1 MYQPGRNRYRNKG
14 RTISG
19 MARFNPKKGSLAT
32 KITLA
37 MTTLVIVAV
46 ASVTMLSLR
55 RQQET
60 FRDELEQQADLLLDT
75 LVVATQDSLY
85 FLDVSYMK
93 ELMEELGKDQ
103 VLVAGQIYDKDG
115 RVLADAYSRNVL
127 AYGVKPDPLGK
138 ELVESKETVF
148 KWQSD
153 KLLAGKAVVLGRQ
166 RLGAVSVGLST
177 APLKAKMAAVRNE
190 GIAMG
195 LAAAMVGT
203 LVALLLSR
211 SITEPLKQMTAATQH
226 LAKGDL
232 SQKIA
237 IDTNDELAV
246 LAGAFNS
253 MTDQLRHL
261 IGSLEQQT
269 EDLRQSEA
277 KNRALLN
284 AIPDL
289 MFRFSQDGIF
299 LDFKAP
305 RGDSY
310 LQSSQAWVGQPV
322 SEVLPTEVA
331 TLCLE
336 YVERTLKTQDIQIF
350 EYELFVEEQRRN
362 FEARLVVSG
371 EQEVLAI
378 VRDIT
383 DAKLAQVELQQAKE
397 EAEAANRAKS
407 AFLASMSHEL
417 RTPLNGILGLSELLR
432 EDAEDL
438 GYTDFVPDL
447 QQIYDSGLHLL
458 NLITDILDISKI
470 EAGKMSLYLES
481 FDISTLIVEVQKT
494 VQPLIK
500 KKTNTLEV
508 HGAASLGTMYADRTK
523 VKQLLLNLI
532 SNSAKF
538 TENGTIV
545 LSVTRESENEGNGN
559 SKRDAKMLLV
569 NGELSVVS
577 SATLDSASIPDAGND
592 DATSD
597 RVIFSIS
604 DTGIG
609 MSPEQAA
616 KIFQPFVQADNSTTK
631 KYGGTGLGLA
641 ICQRFCE
648 MMGGNIWVES
658 EVGVGSTFSFYLPA
672 KVKDPKPEKVSS
684 SR

>member
-1 MYQPGRNRYRNKG
+1 
-14 RTISG
+14 

-93 ELMEELGKDQ
+93 ELMEELGEDQ

-127 AYGVKPDPLGK
+127 AYGVTPDPLGK
-138 ELVESKETVF
+138 ELVESQETVF

-153 KLLAGKAVVLGRQ
+153 QLLAGKAVVLGRQ

-177 APLKAKMAAVRNE
+177 APLKAKIAAVRNE

-195 LAAAMVGT
+195 LAAAIVGT

-211 SITEPLKQMTAATQH
+211 SITEPLKQMTAATQR

-237 IDTNDELAV
+237 IDSNDELAV

-253 MTDQLRHL
+253 MTDQLRNL
-261 IGSLEQQT
+261 IESLKQQT
-269 EDLRQSEA
+269 EDLRHSEA

-383 DAKLAQVELQQAKE
+383 DAKLAQIELQKAKE

-508 HGAASLGTMYADRTK
+508 HGAASLGTMHADRTK
-523 VKQLLLNLI
+523 IKQLLLNLI

-538 TENGTIV
+538 TENGRIV
-545 LSVTRESENEGNGN
+545 LSVTRESQGEENGN
-559 SKRDAKMLLV
+559 SKRDIKVLLA
-569 NGELSVVS
+569 NGESSVVS
-577 SATLDSASIPDAGND
+577 SATLDSASMPDAGND
-592 DATSD
+592 DQTSD
-597 RVIFSIS
+597 WVIFSVS

-609 MSPEQAA
+609 MTPEQAA

-648 MMGGNIWVES
+648 MMGGNITVKS
-658 EVGVGSTFSFYLPA
+658 EVCVGSTFSFYLPA
-672 KVKDPKPEKVSS
+672 RVKDPKAEKVSS

>member
-1 MYQPGRNRYRNKG
+1 
-14 RTISG
+14 
-19 MARFNPKKGSLAT
+19 MARFNQKKGSLAT

-115 RVLADAYSRNVL
+115 RVLADAYSRSVL

-138 ELVESKETVF
+138 ELVKSNETVF

-153 KLLAGKAVVLGRQ
+153 QLLAGKAVVIGRQ

-253 MTDQLRHL
+253 MTDQLRNL
-261 IGSLEQQT
+261 IESLEQQT
-269 EDLRQSEA
+269 EDLRHSEA

-310 LQSSQAWVGQPV
+310 LQSSEAWIGQPV
-322 SEVLPTEVA
+322 SDVLPQEVA
-331 TLCLE
+331 KLCLD
-336 YVERTLKTQDIQIF
+336 YVERTLKVQDIQIF

-470 EAGKMSLYLES
+470 EAGKMNLYLEN

-545 LSVTRESENEGNGN
+545 LSVTRESQDEENGH
-559 SKRDAKMLLV
+559 SKRDAKMLLA

-577 SATLDSASIPDAGND
+577 SVTIDSASMPDAANGD
-592 DATSD
+592 QTSNW
-597 RVIFSIS
+597 VIFSVS

-609 MSPEQAA
+609 MTPEQAA

-648 MMGGNIWVES
+648 MMGGNITVES

-672 KVKDPKPEKVSS
+672 KVKDPKPNKVSS

>member
-1 MYQPGRNRYRNKG
+1 
-14 RTISG
+14 

-60 FRDELEQQADLLLDT
+60 FRDELEQQADILLDT
-75 LVVATQDSLY
+75 LVVTTQDSLY
-85 FLDVSYMK
+85 FLDVSFMK
-93 ELMEELGKDQ
+93 ELMEELGEDKI
-103 VLVAGQIYDKDG
+103 LVAGQIYDKDG

-138 ELVESKETVF
+138 ELVESNETVF
-148 KWQSD
+148 QWQSNQ
-153 KLLAGKAVVLGRQ
+153 LMAGKAVVLGNQ

-195 LAAAMVGT
+195 LAAAIVGT

-211 SITEPLKQMTAATQH
+211 SITDPLKQMTAATQR

-232 SQKIA
+232 SQKIT
-237 IDTNDELAV
+237 IDSNDELAV

-261 IGSLEQQT
+261 IGSLEQQA

-305 RGDSY
+305 RRDSY
-310 LQSSQAWVGQPV
+310 LKSSAAWVGQPV

-331 TLCLE
+331 QLCLE

-350 EYELFVEEQRRN
+350 EYELFVEDHRRN

-371 EQEVLAI
+371 EREVLAI

-383 DAKLAQVELQQAKE
+383 EEKLAQIELQQAKE
-397 EAEAANRAKS
+397 EAETANRTKS

-438 GYTDFVPDL
+438 GYVDFVPDL

-458 NLITDILDISKI
+458 NLISDILDISKI
-470 EAGKMSLYLES
+470 EAGKMGLYLES
-481 FDISTLIVEVQKT
+481 FDIFTLIVEVQKT

-508 HGAASLGTMYADRTK
+508 NGAVSLGTMFADRTK
-523 VKQLLLNLI
+523 IKQLLLNLI

-538 TENGTIV
+538 TEKGTIT
-545 LSVTRESENEGNGN
+545 LSVTREPQGENNGD
-559 SKRDAKMLLV
+559 SKRNDPMLLAPGDAP
-569 NGELSVVS
+569 NVS
-577 SATLDSASIPDAGND
+577 SETLNNSASPDPEND
-592 DATSD
+592 DQLSEW
-597 RVIFSIS
+597 VVFSVS

-609 MSPEQAA
+609 MSPDQVA

-658 EVGVGSTFSFYLPA
+658 EVDVGSTFRFCIPA
-672 KVKDPKPEKVSS
+672 RVKAPKAEKEKVASAQTS
-684 SR
+684 

>member
-1 MYQPGRNRYRNKG
+1 
-14 RTISG
+14 

-115 RVLADAYSRNVL
+115 RVLADAYSRSVL

-138 ELVESKETVF
+138 ELVESNETVF

-153 KLLAGKAVVLGRQ
+153 KLIAGKAVVLGRQ
-166 RLGAVSVGLST
+166 RLGAVRVGLST

-195 LAAAMVGT
+195 LAAAIVGT

-253 MTDQLRHL
+253 MTDQLRNL
-261 IGSLEQQT
+261 IESLEQQT
-269 EDLRQSEA
+269 EDLRHSEA

-310 LQSSQAWVGQPV
+310 LQSSEAWIGQPV

-470 EAGKMSLYLES
+470 EAGKMSLYLEN

-577 SATLDSASIPDAGND
+577 SATLDSASMPDAGND
-592 DATSD
+592 DQTSD
-597 RVIFSIS
+597 WIIFSVS

-648 MMGGNIWVES
+648 MMGGNITVES

-672 KVKDPKPEKVSS
+672 KVKDLKTEKVSS

>member
-1 MYQPGRNRYRNKG
+1 
-14 RTISG
+14 

-46 ASVTMLSLR
+46 ASVTMLSLH

-85 FLDVSYMK
+85 FLDVSFMK

-115 RVLADAYSRNVL
+115 RVLADAYRREVL

-138 ELVESKETVF
+138 ELVESNETVF
-148 KWQSD
+148 KWQSNQ
-153 KLLAGKAVVLGRQ
+153 LIAGKPVVLGRQ

-195 LAAAMVGT
+195 LAAAIGGT

-211 SITEPLKQMTAATQH
+211 SITEPLKQMTAATQR

-232 SQKIA
+232 SQKIV

-246 LAGAFNS
+246 LADAFNS
-253 MTDQLRHL
+253 MTDQLRNL
-261 IGSLEQQT
+261 IESLEQQT

-350 EYELFVEEQRRN
+350 EYELFVEEQRLN

-383 DAKLAQVELQQAKE
+383 DAKLAQIELQQAKE

-438 GYTDFVPDL
+438 GYTDFVSDL

-494 VQPLIK
+494 VQ
-500 KKTNTLEV
+500 TL
-508 HGAASLGTMYADRTK
+508 
-523 VKQLLLNLI
+523 
-532 SNSAKF
+532 
-538 TENGTIV
+538 
-545 LSVTRESENEGNGN
+545 
-559 SKRDAKMLLV
+559 
-569 NGELSVVS
+569 
-577 SATLDSASIPDAGND
+577 
-592 DATSD
+592 
-597 RVIFSIS
+597 
-604 DTGIG
+604 
-609 MSPEQAA
+609 
-616 KIFQPFVQADNSTTK
+616 
-631 KYGGTGLGLA
+631 
-641 ICQRFCE
+641 
-648 MMGGNIWVES
+648 
-658 EVGVGSTFSFYLPA
+658 
-672 KVKDPKPEKVSS
+672 
-684 SR
+684 

>member
-1 MYQPGRNRYRNKG
+1 
-14 RTISG
+14 

-75 LVVATQDSLY
+75 LVVANQDSLY
-85 FLDVSYMK
+85 FLDVSFMK
-93 ELMEELGKDQ
+93 ELMEELGEDQ

-138 ELVESKETVF
+138 ELVESNETVL
-148 KWQSD
+148 KWQAD
-153 KLLAGKAVVLGRQ
+153 QLLAGKAVVLGRQ

-177 APLKAKMAAVRNE
+177 APLKVKMAAVRNE

-261 IGSLEQQT
+261 IESLEQQT

-277 KNRALLN
+277 KNSALLN

-289 MFRFSQDGIF
+289 MFRFSPDGIF

-305 RGDSY
+305 KGESY
-310 LQSSQAWVGQPV
+310 LQSSETWVGQPV
-322 SEVLPTEVA
+322 SDVLPQEVA
-331 TLCLE
+331 RLCLE

-350 EYELFVEEQRRN
+350 EYELFVEDHRRN

-371 EQEVLAI
+371 KREVLAI

-383 DAKLAQVELQQAKE
+383 DAKLVQIEFQQAKE

-508 HGAASLGTMYADRTK
+508 HGTASLGTMYADRTK
-523 VKQLLLNLI
+523 IKQLLLNLI

-538 TENGTIV
+538 TENGTII
-545 LSVTRESENEGNGN
+545 LSVTRGSQDEENGH
-559 SKRDAKMLLV
+559 SKRDAKRLLA
-569 NGELSVVS
+569 NGVSSLVS
-577 SATLDSASIPDAGND
+577 SATLGSASMPDAGND
-592 DATSD
+592 DPTSD
-597 RVIFSIS
+597 WVIFSVS

-609 MSPEQAA
+609 MSPEQVA
-616 KIFQPFVQADNSTTK
+616 KIFQPFVQADDSTTK

-648 MMGGNIWVES
+648 MMGGNITVES
-658 EVGVGSTFSFYLPA
+658 EVDVGSTFSFYLPA
-672 KVKDPKPEKVSS
+672 KVKDPKTDKEKVSS
-684 SR
+684 

>member
-1 MYQPGRNRYRNKG
+1 
-14 RTISG
+14 

-60 FRDELEQQADLLLDT
+60 FRDELEHQADLLLDT

-85 FLDVSYMK
+85 FLDVSFMK

-138 ELVESKETVF
+138 ELVESNETVF

-153 KLLAGKAVVLGRQ
+153 QLLAGKAVVLGRQ

-195 LAAAMVGT
+195 LAAAMMGT

-226 LAKGDL
+226 LAKGNL

-237 IDTNDELAV
+237 IDSNDELAV

-253 MTDQLRHL
+253 MTDQLRNL
-261 IGSLEQQT
+261 IESLEQQT

-305 RGDSY
+305 RGDSF
-310 LQSSQAWVGQPV
+310 LQSSEAWVGQPV

-331 TLCLE
+331 KLCLG

-397 EAEAANRAKS
+397 EAEAANRTKS

-438 GYTDFVPDL
+438 GYADFVPDL

-523 VKQLLLNLI
+523 IKQLLLNLI

-538 TENGTIV
+538 TEKGTIV
-545 LSVTRESENEGNGN
+545 LSVTRESQGEENGS
-559 SKRDAKMLLV
+559 SKRDTKVKVLLA
-569 NGELSVVS
+569 NGESSVVS
-577 SATLDSASIPDAGND
+577 SATLDSASIPDVGHD
-592 DATSD
+592 DPTSD
-597 RVIFSIS
+597 WVAFSVS

-648 MMGGNIWVES
+648 MMGGNITVKS

>member
-1 MYQPGRNRYRNKG
+1 
-14 RTISG
+14 
-19 MARFNPKKGSLAT
+19 MARFNQKKGSLAT

-46 ASVTMLSLR
+46 ASVTMLSLN

-60 FRDELEQQADLLLDT
+60 FRDELEQQADILLDT
-75 LVVATQDSLY
+75 LVVTSRDSLY
-85 FLDVSYMK
+85 FLDVSFMK

-103 VLVAGQIYDKDG
+103 ILVAGQIYDKDG
-115 RVLADAYSRNVL
+115 RVLADAYRRNVL

-138 ELVESKETVF
+138 ELVESSETVF
-148 KWQSD
+148 QWQSD
-153 KLLAGKAVVLGRQ
+153 QLIAGKAVVLGRQ
-166 RLGAVSVGLST
+166 GLGAVSVGLST

-195 LAAAMVGT
+195 VAAAIVGT

-232 SQKIA
+232 SHKIV
-237 IDTNDELAV
+237 IDSNDELAV

-253 MTDQLRHL
+253 MIDQLRNL
-261 IGSLEQQT
+261 IESLEQRA
-269 EDLRQSEA
+269 EDLRHSEA

-289 MFRFSQDGIF
+289 MFRFSQEGIF
-299 LDFKAP
+299 MDLKAP
-305 RGDSY
+305 RGDSF
-310 LQSSQAWVGQPV
+310 LKSSQAWIGQPV
-322 SEVLPTEVA
+322 SDVLPTDVA
-331 TLCLE
+331 QLCLD

-350 EYELFVEEQRRN
+350 EYELFAEDQRRN

-371 EQEVLAI
+371 EREVLAI

-383 DAKLAQVELQQAKE
+383 EAKLAQIELQKAKE

-438 GYTDFVPDL
+438 GYADFVPDL

-494 VQPLIK
+494 VQTLIK
-500 KKTNTLEV
+500 KKNNTLEV
-508 HGAASLGTMYADRTK
+508 HGAASLGTMLADRTK
-523 VKQLLLNLI
+523 VKQLLLNLL

-545 LSVTRESENEGNGN
+545 LSVTRESRGEENGRLKG
-559 SKRDAKMLLV
+559 DAQVLLLA
-569 NGELSVVS
+569 NGESSIVS
-577 SATLDSASIPDAGND
+577 PETIDSSSIPDTMND
-592 DATSD
+592 DQSSD
-597 RVIFSIS
+597 LVAFTVS

-609 MSPEQAA
+609 MTPEQID

-648 MMGGNIWVES
+648 MMGGNITVKS
-658 EVGVGSTFSFYLPA
+658 EVGVGSTFSFYLPTV
-672 KVKDPKPEKVSS
+672 VKAPKTEKVSS
-684 SR
+684 

>member
-1 MYQPGRNRYRNKG
+1 
-14 RTISG
+14 

-60 FRDELEQQADLLLDT
+60 FRDELEHQADLLLDT

-85 FLDVSYMK
+85 FLDVSFMK

-138 ELVESKETVF
+138 ELVESNETVF

-153 KLLAGKAVVLGRQ
+153 QLLAGKAVVLGRQ

-195 LAAAMVGT
+195 LAAAMMGT

-226 LAKGDL
+226 LAKGNL

-237 IDTNDELAV
+237 IDSNDELAV

-253 MTDQLRHL
+253 MTDQLRNL
-261 IGSLEQQT
+261 IESLEQQT

-305 RGDSY
+305 RGDSF
-310 LQSSQAWVGQPV
+310 LQSSEAWVGQPV

-331 TLCLE
+331 KLCLG

-397 EAEAANRAKS
+397 EAEAANRTKS

-438 GYTDFVPDL
+438 GYADFVPDL

-523 VKQLLLNLI
+523 IKQLLLNLI

-538 TENGTIV
+538 TEKGTIV
-545 LSVTRESENEGNGN
+545 LSVTRESQGEENGS
-559 SKRDAKMLLV
+559 SKRDTKVKVLLA
-569 NGELSVVS
+569 NGESSVVS
-577 SATLDSASIPDAGND
+577 SATLDSASIPDVGHD
-592 DATSD
+592 DPTSD
-597 RVIFSIS
+597 RVIFSVS

-648 MMGGNIWVES
+648 MMGGNITVKS

>member
-1 MYQPGRNRYRNKG
+1 
-14 RTISG
+14 

-75 LVVATQDSLY
+75 LVVTTRDSLY
-85 FLDVSYMK
+85 FLDVSFMK
-93 ELMEELGKDQ
+93 ELMEKLGEDQ
-103 VLVAGQIYDKDG
+103 ILVAGQIYDKDG
-115 RVLADAYSRNVL
+115 RVLADAYSRNLL

-138 ELVESKETVF
+138 ELVESNEVVF

-153 KLLAGKAVVLGRQ
+153 QLLAGKAVVLGRQ

-211 SITEPLKQMTAATQH
+211 SITEPLKQMTAATQR

-237 IDTNDELAV
+237 IDSNDELAV

-253 MTDQLRHL
+253 MTEQLRNL
-261 IGSLEQQT
+261 IESLEQRA
-269 EDLRQSEA
+269 EDLRHSEA

-289 MFRFSQDGIF
+289 MFRFSQEGIF
-299 LDFKAP
+299 LDLKAP
-305 RGDSY
+305 RGDSF
-310 LQSSQAWVGQPV
+310 LKSSQAWIGQPV
-322 SEVLPTEVA
+322 SDVLPTDVA
-331 TLCLE
+331 QLCLD

-350 EYELFVEEQRRN
+350 EYELFAEDQRRN

-371 EQEVLAI
+371 EREVLAI

-383 DAKLAQVELQQAKE
+383 EAKLAQIELQKAKE

-438 GYTDFVPDL
+438 GYADFVPDL

-470 EAGKMSLYLES
+470 EAGKMSLYLEN
-481 FDISTLIVEVQKT
+481 FDIYTLIVEVQKT
-494 VQPLIK
+494 VQTLIK
-500 KKTNTLEV
+500 KKNNTLEV
-508 HGAASLGTMYADRTK
+508 HCAASLGTMLADRTK
-523 VKQLLLNLI
+523 VKQLLLNLL

-545 LSVTRESENEGNGN
+545 LSVTRESRGEENGGF
-559 SKRDAKMLLV
+559 KRDAQVLLLA
-569 NGELSVVS
+569 NGESSIVS
-577 SATLDSASIPDAGND
+577 HGTIDSSSIPDTMND
-592 DATSD
+592 DQSSD
-597 RVIFSIS
+597 LVAFTVS

-609 MSPEQAA
+609 MTPEQID
-616 KIFQPFVQADNSTTK
+616 KIFQPFVQADSSTTK

-648 MMGGNIWVES
+648 MMGGNITVNS
-658 EVGVGSTFSFYLPA
+658 EVGVGSTFSFYLPTV
-672 KVKDPKPEKVSS
+672 VKAPKAEKVSS
-684 SR
+684 

>member
-1 MYQPGRNRYRNKG
+1 
-14 RTISG
+14 

-60 FRDELEQQADLLLDT
+60 FRDELEHQADLLLDT

-85 FLDVSYMK
+85 FLDVSFMK

-138 ELVESKETVF
+138 ELVESNETVF

-153 KLLAGKAVVLGRQ
+153 QLLAGKAVVLGRQ

-195 LAAAMVGT
+195 LAAAMMGT

-226 LAKGDL
+226 LAKGNL

-237 IDTNDELAV
+237 IDSNDELAV

-253 MTDQLRHL
+253 MTDQLRNL
-261 IGSLEQQT
+261 IESLEQQT

-305 RGDSY
+305 RGDSF
-310 LQSSQAWVGQPV
+310 LQSSEAWVGQPV

-331 TLCLE
+331 KLCLG

-397 EAEAANRAKS
+397 EAEAANRTKS

-523 VKQLLLNLI
+523 IKQLLLNLI

-538 TENGTIV
+538 TEKGTIV
-545 LSVTRESENEGNGN
+545 LSVTRESQGEENGS
-559 SKRDAKMLLV
+559 SKRDTKVKVLLA
-569 NGELSVVS
+569 NGESSVVS
-577 SATLDSASIPDAGND
+577 SATLDSASIPDPEND
-592 DATSD
+592 DPTSD
-597 RVIFSIS
+597 RVIFSVS

-648 MMGGNIWVES
+648 MMGGNITVES

>member
-1 MYQPGRNRYRNKG
+1 
-14 RTISG
+14 

-93 ELMEELGKDQ
+93 ELMEELGKDK

-127 AYGVKPDPLGK
+127 AYGVKPDPLGQ
-138 ELVESKETVF
+138 ELVESNETVF

-153 KLLAGKAVVLGRQ
+153 QLLAGKAVVLGRQ

-237 IDTNDELAV
+237 IDSSDELAV

-253 MTDQLRHL
+253 MTDQLRNL
-261 IGSLEQQT
+261 IESLEHQT

-277 KNRALLN
+277 KNSALLN

-305 RGDSY
+305 KGESY
-310 LQSSQAWVGQPV
+310 LQSSETWVGQPV

-331 TLCLE
+331 KLCLD

-592 DATSD
+592 DQTSD
-597 RVIFSIS
+597 WVIFSVS

-609 MSPEQAA
+609 MTPEQAA
-616 KIFQPFVQADNSTTK
+616 KIFQPFVQADDSTTK

-648 MMGGNIWVES
+648 MMGGNITVES

>member
-1 MYQPGRNRYRNKG
+1 
-14 RTISG
+14 

-138 ELVESKETVF
+138 ELVESNETVF

-153 KLLAGKAVVLGRQ
+153 QLLAGKAVVLGRQ
-166 RLGAVSVGLST
+166 RLGAVRVGLST

-211 SITEPLKQMTAATQH
+211 SITDPLKQMTAATQH

-232 SQKIA
+232 SQKIV
-237 IDTNDELAV
+237 IDSSDELAV

-253 MTDQLRHL
+253 MTDQLRNL
-261 IGSLEQQT
+261 IESLEQQT
-269 EDLRQSEA
+269 EDLRHSEA

-305 RGDSY
+305 KGESY
-310 LQSSQAWVGQPV
+310 LQSSETWVGQPV
-322 SEVLPTEVA
+322 SDVLPTEVA
-331 TLCLE
+331 KLCLE

-350 EYELFVEEQRRN
+350 EYELFVEDHRRN

-383 DAKLAQVELQQAKE
+383 DAKFVQIELQQAKE

-500 KKTNTLEV
+500 KKTNTIEV

-577 SATLDSASIPDAGND
+577 SATLDSASMPDVGASMPDVGND
-592 DATSD
+592 DQTSD
-597 RVIFSIS
+597 WIIFSVS

-609 MSPEQAA
+609 MTPEQAA
-616 KIFQPFVQADNSTTK
+616 KIFQPFVQADDSTTK

-648 MMGGNIWVES
+648 MMGGNITVES

>member
-1 MYQPGRNRYRNKG
+1 
-14 RTISG
+14 

-60 FRDELEQQADLLLDT
+60 FRDELEHQADLLLDT

-85 FLDVSYMK
+85 FLDVSFMK

-127 AYGVKPDPLGK
+127 SYGVTPDPLGK
-138 ELVESKETVF
+138 ELVESNETVF

-153 KLLAGKAVVLGRQ
+153 QLLAGKAVVLGRQ
-166 RLGAVSVGLST
+166 RLGALSVGLST

-211 SITEPLKQMTAATQH
+211 SITEPLKQMTTATQR
-226 LAKGDL
+226 LAKGNL

-237 IDTNDELAV
+237 IDTNNELAV

-261 IGSLEQQT
+261 IESLEHQT

-305 RGDSY
+305 KGESY
-310 LQSSQAWVGQPV
+310 LQSSETWVGQPV
-322 SEVLPTEVA
+322 SEVLPQEVA

-383 DAKLAQVELQQAKE
+383 DAKLVQIELQQAKE

-508 HGAASLGTMYADRTK
+508 HGAASLGTMHADRTK

-538 TENGTIV
+538 TEKGTIV
-545 LSVTRESENEGNGN
+545 LSVTRESQGEENGS
-559 SKRDAKMLLV
+559 SKGDIKVLLA
-569 NGELSVVS
+569 NGESPIVS

-592 DATSD
+592 DQTSD
-597 RVIFSIS
+597 WVIFSVS

-609 MSPEQAA
+609 MSPEQTA
-616 KIFQPFVQADNSTTK
+616 KIFQPFVQADDSTTK

-648 MMGGNIWVES
+648 MMGGNITVKS

-672 KVKDPKPEKVSS
+672 KVKAPKPEKVSL

>member
-1 MYQPGRNRYRNKG
+1 
-14 RTISG
+14 

-60 FRDELEQQADLLLDT
+60 FRDELEQQADILLDT
-75 LVVATQDSLY
+75 LVVTTQDSLY
-85 FLDVSYMK
+85 FLDVSFMK
-93 ELMEELGKDQ
+93 ELMEELGKDKI
-103 VLVAGQIYDKDG
+103 LVAGQIYDKDG

-138 ELVESKETVF
+138 KLVESNETVF
-148 KWQSD
+148 QWQSNQ
-153 KLLAGKAVVLGRQ
+153 LIAGKAVVLGKQ

-177 APLKAKMAAVRNE
+177 APLKAKMVAVRNE

-195 LAAAMVGT
+195 LAAAIVGT

-211 SITEPLKQMTAATQH
+211 SITDPLKQMTTATQR
-226 LAKGDL
+226 LAKGNL
-232 SQKIA
+232 SQKIT
-237 IDTNDELAV
+237 IDSNDELAV
-246 LAGAFNS
+246 LAAAFNS

-261 IGSLEQQT
+261 IGSLEQQA
-269 EDLRQSEA
+269 EDLRHSEA

-310 LQSSQAWVGQPV
+310 LKSSAAWVGKPV

-331 TLCLE
+331 QLCLE
-336 YVERTLKTQDIQIF
+336 YVERTLKTQEIQIF
-350 EYELFVEEQRRN
+350 EYELFVEDQRRN

-371 EQEVLAI
+371 EREVLAI

-383 DAKLAQVELQQAKE
+383 EEKLAQVELQQAKE

-407 AFLASMSHEL
+407 SFLASMSHEL

-438 GYTDFVPDL
+438 GYADFVPDL

-458 NLITDILDISKI
+458 NLISDILDLSKI
-470 EAGKMSLYLES
+470 EAGKMGLYLES

-508 HGAASLGTMYADRTK
+508 NCSVSLGTMFADRTK
-523 VKQLLLNLI
+523 IKQLLLNLI

-538 TENGTIV
+538 TEKGTIT
-545 LSVTRESENEGNGN
+545 LSVTREPQGEKNGDSKGN
-559 SKRDAKMLLV
+559 DPMLLV
-569 NGELSVVS
+569 PGDAPNVS
-577 SATLDSASIPDAGND
+577 STTLNNSSSPDGEND
-592 DATSD
+592 EQLLEW
-597 RVIFSIS
+597 VVFSVS

-609 MSPEQAA
+609 MSPEQVA

-658 EVGVGSTFSFYLPA
+658 EVDVGSTFSFCIPA
-672 KVKDPKPEKVSS
+672 RVKAPKAEKEKVSS
-684 SR
+684 AQTS

>member
-1 MYQPGRNRYRNKG
+1 
-14 RTISG
+14 
-19 MARFNPKKGSLAT
+19 
-32 KITLA
+32 
-37 MTTLVIVAV
+37 
-46 ASVTMLSLR
+46 
-55 RQQET
+55 
-60 FRDELEQQADLLLDT
+60 
-75 LVVATQDSLY
+75 
-85 FLDVSYMK
+85 
-93 ELMEELGKDQ
+93 
-103 VLVAGQIYDKDG
+103 
-115 RVLADAYSRNVL
+115 
-127 AYGVKPDPLGK
+127 
-138 ELVESKETVF
+138 
-148 KWQSD
+148 
-153 KLLAGKAVVLGRQ
+153 
-166 RLGAVSVGLST
+166 
-177 APLKAKMAAVRNE
+177 
-190 GIAMG
+190 
-195 LAAAMVGT
+195 
-203 LVALLLSR
+203 
-211 SITEPLKQMTAATQH
+211 
-226 LAKGDL
+226 LAKGNL

-237 IDTNDELAV
+237 IDTNNELAV

-261 IGSLEQQT
+261 IESLEHQT

-305 RGDSY
+305 KGESY
-310 LQSSQAWVGQPV
+310 LQSSETWVGQPV
-322 SEVLPTEVA
+322 SEVLPQEVA

-383 DAKLAQVELQQAKE
+383 DAKLVQIELQQAKE

-494 VQPLIK
+494 VQTLIK

-508 HGAASLGTMYADRTK
+508 HGAASLGTMHADRTK
-523 VKQLLLNLI
+523 IKQLLLNLI

-538 TENGTIV
+538 TEKGTIV
-545 LSVTRESENEGNGN
+545 LSVTRESQGEENGS
-559 SKRDAKMLLV
+559 SKGDIKVLLA
-569 NGELSVVS
+569 NGESPIVS

-592 DATSD
+592 DQTSD
-597 RVIFSIS
+597 WVIFSVS

-609 MSPEQAA
+609 MSPEQTA
-616 KIFQPFVQADNSTTK
+616 KIFQPFVQADDSTTK

-648 MMGGNIWVES
+648 MMGGNITVKS

-672 KVKDPKPEKVSS
+672 KVKAPKPEKVSL

>member
-1 MYQPGRNRYRNKG
+1 
-14 RTISG
+14 

-60 FRDELEQQADLLLDT
+60 FRDELEHQADLLLDT

-85 FLDVSYMK
+85 FLDVSFMK

-127 AYGVKPDPLGK
+127 SYGVTPDPLGK
-138 ELVESKETVF
+138 ELVESNETVF

-153 KLLAGKAVVLGRQ
+153 QLLAGKAVVLGRQ
-166 RLGAVSVGLST
+166 RLGALSVGLST

-211 SITEPLKQMTAATQH
+211 SITEPLKQMTAATQR

-237 IDTNDELAV
+237 IDTNNELAV

-261 IGSLEQQT
+261 IESLEHQT

-305 RGDSY
+305 KGESY
-310 LQSSQAWVGQPV
+310 LQSSETWVGQPV
-322 SEVLPTEVA
+322 SEVLPQEVA

-383 DAKLAQVELQQAKE
+383 DAKLVQIELQQAKE

-494 VQPLIK
+494 VQTLIK

-508 HGAASLGTMYADRTK
+508 HGAASLGTMHADRTK

-538 TENGTIV
+538 TEKGTIV
-545 LSVTRESENEGNGN
+545 LSVTRESQGEENGS
-559 SKRDAKMLLV
+559 SKGDIKVLLA
-569 NGELSVVS
+569 NGESPIVS

-592 DATSD
+592 DQTSD
-597 RVIFSIS
+597 WVIFSVS

-609 MSPEQAA
+609 MSPEQTA
-616 KIFQPFVQADNSTTK
+616 KIFQPFVQADDSTTK

-648 MMGGNIWVES
+648 MMGGNITVKS

-672 KVKDPKPEKVSS
+672 KVKAPKPEKVSL

>member
-1 MYQPGRNRYRNKG
+1 
-14 RTISG
+14 

-85 FLDVSYMK
+85 FLDVSFMK

-138 ELVESKETVF
+138 ELVESNETVF

-237 IDTNDELAV
+237 IDSSDELAV

-253 MTDQLRHL
+253 MTDQLRNL
-261 IGSLEQQT
+261 IESLEQQT
-269 EDLRQSEA
+269 EDLRHSEA
-277 KNRALLN
+277 KNRALLH

-305 RGDSY
+305 KGESY
-310 LQSSQAWVGQPV
+310 LQSSETWVGQPV

-577 SATLDSASIPDAGND
+577 SATLDSASMPDAGHD
-592 DATSD
+592 DPTSD
-597 RVIFSIS
+597 RVIFSVS

-648 MMGGNIWVES
+648 MMGGNIQVES

>member
-1 MYQPGRNRYRNKG
+1 
-14 RTISG
+14 
-19 MARFNPKKGSLAT
+19 MARFNQKKGSLAT

-75 LVVATQDSLY
+75 LVVTTRDSLY
-85 FLDVSYMK
+85 FLDVSFMK
-93 ELMEELGKDQ
+93 ELMEELGEDQ
-103 VLVAGQIYDKDG
+103 ILVAGQIYDKDG
-115 RVLADAYSRNVL
+115 RVLADAYSRNLL

-138 ELVESKETVF
+138 ELVESTEAVF

-153 KLLAGKAVVLGRQ
+153 QLLAGKAVVLGRQ

-211 SITEPLKQMTAATQH
+211 SITEPLKQMTAATQR

-237 IDTNDELAV
+237 IDSNDELAV

-253 MTDQLRHL
+253 MTEQLRNL
-261 IGSLEQQT
+261 IESLEQRA
-269 EDLRQSEA
+269 EDLRHSEA

-289 MFRFSQDGIF
+289 MFRFSQEGIF
-299 LDFKAP
+299 LDLKAP
-305 RGDSY
+305 RGDSF
-310 LQSSQAWVGQPV
+310 LKSSQAWIGQPV
-322 SEVLPTEVA
+322 SDVLPQDVA
-331 TLCLE
+331 QLCLD

-350 EYELFVEEQRRN
+350 EYELFAEDQRRN

-371 EQEVLAI
+371 EREVLAI

-383 DAKLAQVELQQAKE
+383 QEKLAQIELQKAKE

-438 GYTDFVPDL
+438 GYADFVPDL

-481 FDISTLIVEVQKT
+481 FDIYTLIVEVQKT
-494 VQPLIK
+494 VQTLIK
-500 KKTNTLEV
+500 KKNNTLEV
-508 HGAASLGTMYADRTK
+508 HCATSLGTMLADRTK
-523 VKQLLLNLI
+523 VKQLLLNLL

-545 LSVTRESENEGNGN
+545 LSVTRESRGEENGGF
-559 SKRDAKMLLV
+559 KRDAQVLLLA
-569 NGELSVVS
+569 NGESSIVS
-577 SATLDSASIPDAGND
+577 HETIDSSSIPDTMND
-592 DATSD
+592 DQSSD
-597 RVIFSIS
+597 LVAFTVS

-609 MSPEQAA
+609 MTPEQID
-616 KIFQPFVQADNSTTK
+616 KIFQPFVQADSSTTK

-648 MMGGNIWVES
+648 MMGGNIMVNS
-658 EVGVGSTFSFYLPA
+658 EVGVGSSFSFYLPTV
-672 KVKDPKPEKVSS
+672 VKAPKAEKVSS
-684 SR
+684 

>member
-1 MYQPGRNRYRNKG
+1 
-14 RTISG
+14 

-93 ELMEELGKDQ
+93 ELMEELGEDQ

-127 AYGVKPDPLGK
+127 AYGVTPDPLGK
-138 ELVESKETVF
+138 ELVESQETVF

-153 KLLAGKAVVLGRQ
+153 QLLAGKAVVLGRQ

-177 APLKAKMAAVRNE
+177 APLKAKIAAVRNE

-195 LAAAMVGT
+195 LAAAIVGT

-211 SITEPLKQMTAATQH
+211 SITEPLKQMTAATQR

-237 IDTNDELAV
+237 IDSNDELAV

-253 MTDQLRHL
+253 MTDQLRNL
-261 IGSLEQQT
+261 IESLEQQT
-269 EDLRQSEA
+269 ADLRHSEA

-383 DAKLAQVELQQAKE
+383 DAKLAQIELQKAKE

-508 HGAASLGTMYADRTK
+508 HGAASLGTMHADRTK
-523 VKQLLLNLI
+523 IKQLLLNLI

-538 TENGTIV
+538 TENGRIV
-545 LSVTRESENEGNGN
+545 LSVTRESQGEENGN
-559 SKRDAKMLLV
+559 SKRDIKVLLA
-569 NGELSVVS
+569 NGESSVVS
-577 SATLDSASIPDAGND
+577 SATLDSASMPDAGND
-592 DATSD
+592 DQTSD
-597 RVIFSIS
+597 WVIFSVS

-609 MSPEQAA
+609 MTPEQAA

-648 MMGGNIWVES
+648 MMGGNITVKS
-658 EVGVGSTFSFYLPA
+658 EVCVGSTFSFYLPA
-672 KVKDPKPEKVSS
+672 RVKDPKAEKVSS

>member
-1 MYQPGRNRYRNKG
+1 
-14 RTISG
+14 

-85 FLDVSYMK
+85 FLDVSFMK

-115 RVLADAYSRNVL
+115 RVLADAYRREVL

-138 ELVESKETVF
+138 ELVESNETVF
-148 KWQSD
+148 KWQS
-153 KLLAGKAVVLGRQ
+153 KQLIAGKAVVLGRQ

-195 LAAAMVGT
+195 LAAAIVGT

-211 SITEPLKQMTAATQH
+211 SITDPLKQMTAATQR

-253 MTDQLRHL
+253 MTDQLRNL
-261 IGSLEQQT
+261 IESLEQQT

-277 KNRALLN
+277 KNSALLN

-289 MFRFSQDGIF
+289 IFRFSQDGIF

-310 LQSSQAWVGQPV
+310 LQSSETWVGQPV

-362 FEARLVVSG
+362 FEARLVLSG

-494 VQPLIK
+494 VQTLIK
-500 KKTNTLEV
+500 KKNNTLEV
-508 HGAASLGTMYADRTK
+508 HCTASLGTMHADRTK

-545 LSVTRESENEGNGN
+545 LSVTRERRGGDNGS
-559 SKRDAKMLLV
+559 SKRDAQVLLA
-569 NGELSVVS
+569 NGESSIIS
-577 SATLDSASIPDAGND
+577 SATIDSASIPDTLND
-592 DATSD
+592 SQNSD
-597 RVIFSIS
+597 WLVFNVS

-609 MSPEQAA
+609 MSPDQVA

-648 MMGGNIWVES
+648 MMGGNITVES

-672 KVKDPKPEKVSS
+672 KVKDAKAEKVSS
-684 SR
+684 

>member
-1 MYQPGRNRYRNKG
+1 
-14 RTISG
+14 

-60 FRDELEQQADLLLDT
+60 FRDELEHQADLLLDT

-85 FLDVSYMK
+85 FLDVSFMK

-127 AYGVKPDPLGK
+127 SYGVTPDPLGK
-138 ELVESKETVF
+138 ELVESNETVF

-153 KLLAGKAVVLGRQ
+153 QLLAGKAVVLGRQ
-166 RLGAVSVGLST
+166 RLGALSVGLST

-195 LAAAMVGT
+195 LAAAIVGT

-211 SITEPLKQMTAATQH
+211 SITEPLKQMTTATQR
-226 LAKGDL
+226 LAKGNL

-237 IDTNDELAV
+237 IDTNNELAV

-261 IGSLEQQT
+261 IESLEHQT

-305 RGDSY
+305 KGESY
-310 LQSSQAWVGQPV
+310 LQSSETWVGQPV
-322 SEVLPTEVA
+322 SEVLPQEVA

-383 DAKLAQVELQQAKE
+383 DAKLVQIELQQAKE

-494 VQPLIK
+494 VQTLIK

-508 HGAASLGTMYADRTK
+508 HGAASLGTMHADRTK

-538 TENGTIV
+538 TEKGTIV
-545 LSVTRESENEGNGN
+545 LSVTRESQGEENGS
-559 SKRDAKMLLV
+559 SKGDIKVLLA
-569 NGELSVVS
+569 NGESPIVS

-592 DATSD
+592 DQTSD
-597 RVIFSIS
+597 WVIFSVS

-609 MSPEQAA
+609 MSPEQTA
-616 KIFQPFVQADNSTTK
+616 KIFQPFVQADDSTTK

-648 MMGGNIWVES
+648 MMGGNITVKS

-672 KVKDPKPEKVSS
+672 KVKAPKPEKVSL

>member
-1 MYQPGRNRYRNKG
+1 
-14 RTISG
+14 

-93 ELMEELGKDQ
+93 ELMEELGEDQ

-127 AYGVKPDPLGK
+127 AYGVTPDPLGK
-138 ELVESKETVF
+138 ELVESQETVF

-153 KLLAGKAVVLGRQ
+153 QLLAGKAVVLGRQ

-177 APLKAKMAAVRNE
+177 APLKAKIAAVRNE

-195 LAAAMVGT
+195 LAAAIVGT

-211 SITEPLKQMTAATQH
+211 SITEPLKQMTAATQR

-237 IDTNDELAV
+237 IDSNDELAV

-253 MTDQLRHL
+253 MTDQLRNL
-261 IGSLEQQT
+261 IESLEQQT
-269 EDLRQSEA
+269 EDLRHSEA

-383 DAKLAQVELQQAKE
+383 DAKLAQIELQKAKE

-508 HGAASLGTMYADRTK
+508 HGAASLGTMHADRTK
-523 VKQLLLNLI
+523 IKQLLLNLI

-538 TENGTIV
+538 TENGRIV
-545 LSVTRESENEGNGN
+545 LSVTRESQGEENGN
-559 SKRDAKMLLV
+559 SKRDIKVLLA
-569 NGELSVVS
+569 NGESSVVS
-577 SATLDSASIPDAGND
+577 SATLDSASMPDAGND
-592 DATSD
+592 DQTSD
-597 RVIFSIS
+597 WVIFSVS

-609 MSPEQAA
+609 MTPEQAA

-648 MMGGNIWVES
+648 MMGGNITVKS
-658 EVGVGSTFSFYLPA
+658 EVCVGSTFSFYLPA
-672 KVKDPKPEKVSS
+672 RVKDPKAEKVSS

>member
-1 MYQPGRNRYRNKG
+1 
-14 RTISG
+14 

-93 ELMEELGKDQ
+93 ELMEELGEDQ

-127 AYGVKPDPLGK
+127 AYGVTPDPLGK
-138 ELVESKETVF
+138 ELVESQETVF

-153 KLLAGKAVVLGRQ
+153 QLLAGKAVVLGRQ

-177 APLKAKMAAVRNE
+177 APLKAKIAAVRNE

-195 LAAAMVGT
+195 LAAAIVGT

-211 SITEPLKQMTAATQH
+211 SITEPLKQMTAATQR

-237 IDTNDELAV
+237 IDSNDELAV

-253 MTDQLRHL
+253 MTDQLRNL
-261 IGSLEQQT
+261 IESLEQQT
-269 EDLRQSEA
+269 ADLRHSEA

-383 DAKLAQVELQQAKE
+383 DAKLAQIELQKAKE

-508 HGAASLGTMYADRTK
+508 HGAASLGTMHADRTK
-523 VKQLLLNLI
+523 IKQLLLNLI

-538 TENGTIV
+538 TENGRIV
-545 LSVTRESENEGNGN
+545 VSVTRESQDQENGN
-559 SKRDAKMLLV
+559 SKRDIKVLLA
-569 NGELSVVS
+569 NGESSVVS
-577 SATLDSASIPDAGND
+577 SATLDSASMPDAGND
-592 DATSD
+592 DQTSD
-597 RVIFSIS
+597 WVIFSVS

-609 MSPEQAA
+609 MTPEQAA

-648 MMGGNIWVES
+648 MMGGNITVKS
-658 EVGVGSTFSFYLPA
+658 EAGVGSTFSFYLPA
-672 KVKDPKPEKVSS
+672 RVKDPKAEKVSS

>member
-1 MYQPGRNRYRNKG
+1 
-14 RTISG
+14 

-85 FLDVSYMK
+85 FLDVSFMK

-115 RVLADAYSRNVL
+115 RVLADAYRREVL

-138 ELVESKETVF
+138 ELVESNETVF
-148 KWQSD
+148 KWQS
-153 KLLAGKAVVLGRQ
+153 KQLIAGKAVVLGRQ

-195 LAAAMVGT
+195 LAAAIVGT

-211 SITEPLKQMTAATQH
+211 SITDPLKQMTAATQR

-253 MTDQLRHL
+253 MTDQLRNL
-261 IGSLEQQT
+261 IESLEQQT

-277 KNRALLN
+277 KNSALLN

-289 MFRFSQDGIF
+289 IFRFSQDGIF

-310 LQSSQAWVGQPV
+310 LQSSETWVGQPV

-362 FEARLVVSG
+362 FEARLVLSG

-383 DAKLAQVELQQAKE
+383 DAKLAQIELQQAKE

-438 GYTDFVPDL
+438 GYTDFVSDL

-494 VQPLIK
+494 VQTLIK
-500 KKTNTLEV
+500 KKNNTLEV
-508 HGAASLGTMYADRTK
+508 HCTASLGTMHADRTK

-545 LSVTRESENEGNGN
+545 LSVTRERRGGDNGS
-559 SKRDAKMLLV
+559 SKRDAQVLLA
-569 NGELSVVS
+569 NGESSIIS
-577 SATLDSASIPDAGND
+577 SATIDSASIPDTLND
-592 DATSD
+592 SQNSD
-597 RVIFSIS
+597 WLVFNVS

-609 MSPEQAA
+609 MSPDQVA

-648 MMGGNIWVES
+648 MMGGNITVES

-672 KVKDPKPEKVSS
+672 KVKDAKAEKVSS
-684 SR
+684 

>member
-1 MYQPGRNRYRNKG
+1 
-14 RTISG
+14 

-93 ELMEELGKDQ
+93 ELMEELGEDQ

-127 AYGVKPDPLGK
+127 AYGVTPDPLGK
-138 ELVESKETVF
+138 ELVESQETVF

-153 KLLAGKAVVLGRQ
+153 QLLVGKAVVLGRQ

-177 APLKAKMAAVRNE
+177 APLKAKMAAVRNQ

-211 SITEPLKQMTAATQH
+211 SITEPLKQMTAATQR

-237 IDTNDELAV
+237 IDSNDELAV

-253 MTDQLRHL
+253 MTDQLRNL
-261 IGSLEQQT
+261 IESLEQQT

-310 LQSSQAWVGQPV
+310 LKSSPAWVGQPV
-322 SEVLPTEVA
+322 SDVLPQEVA
-331 TLCLE
+331 KLYLD

-383 DAKLAQVELQQAKE
+383 DAKLAQIELQKAKE

-559 SKRDAKMLLV
+559 SKRDANMLLA
-569 NGELSVVS
+569 NGESSVVS
-577 SATLDSASIPDAGND
+577 SATLDSASMPDAGHD
-592 DATSD
+592 DQTSD
-597 RVIFSIS
+597 WVIFSVS

-609 MSPEQAA
+609 MTPEQVA

-648 MMGGNIWVES
+648 MMGGNITVES

-672 KVKDPKPEKVSS
+672 RVKDPKAEKVSL

>member
-1 MYQPGRNRYRNKG
+1 
-14 RTISG
+14 

-60 FRDELEQQADLLLDT
+60 FRDELEHQADLLLDT

-85 FLDVSYMK
+85 FLDVSFMK

-127 AYGVKPDPLGK
+127 SYGVTPDPLGK
-138 ELVESKETVF
+138 ELVESNETVF

-153 KLLAGKAVVLGRQ
+153 QLLAGKAVVLGRQ
-166 RLGAVSVGLST
+166 RLGALSVGLST

-211 SITEPLKQMTAATQH
+211 SITEPLKQMTTATQR
-226 LAKGDL
+226 LAKGNL

-237 IDTNDELAV
+237 IDTNNELAV

-261 IGSLEQQT
+261 IESLEHQT

-305 RGDSY
+305 KGESY
-310 LQSSQAWVGQPV
+310 LQSSETWVGQPV
-322 SEVLPTEVA
+322 SEVLPQEVA

-383 DAKLAQVELQQAKE
+383 DAKLVQIELQQAKE

-494 VQPLIK
+494 VQTLIK

-508 HGAASLGTMYADRTK
+508 HGAASLGTMHADRTK

-538 TENGTIV
+538 TEKGTIV
-545 LSVTRESENEGNGN
+545 LSVTRESQGEENGS
-559 SKRDAKMLLV
+559 SKGDIKVLLA
-569 NGELSVVS
+569 NGESPIVS

-592 DATSD
+592 DQTSD
-597 RVIFSIS
+597 WVIFSVS

-609 MSPEQAA
+609 MSPEQTA
-616 KIFQPFVQADNSTTK
+616 KIFQPFVQADDSTTK

-648 MMGGNIWVES
+648 MMGGNITVKS

-672 KVKDPKPEKVSS
+672 KVKAPKPEKVSL